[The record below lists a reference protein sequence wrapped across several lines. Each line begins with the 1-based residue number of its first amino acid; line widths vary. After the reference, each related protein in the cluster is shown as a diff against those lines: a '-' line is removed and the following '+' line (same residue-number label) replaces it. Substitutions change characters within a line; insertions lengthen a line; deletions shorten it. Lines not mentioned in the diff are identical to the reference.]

1 MSASILANLLRENPI
16 AITGMGCVSAAGN
29 SVEQLWDAA
38 IAGESLAAWRDFGPE
53 HRSKFAV
60 CSAPELKTSITDLN
74 PVRKMDRV
82 VQLAWPS
89 AHQAWRQARLDEMIS
104 TERIGIVV
112 GSSRGP
118 LNKTREA
125 FERMGRRQLM
135 PSSGVDTT
143 FAALSG
149 ALAQAFKLRGPGAT
163 ISATCASAAFAI
175 GYAAE
180 QILLGNA
187 DVMLVGGAE
196 AIQPVLLEQLQS
208 AGVLGSGDD
217 AAQIC
222 RPFDATR
229 SGIVL
234 GEGSAFLVLESALS
248 VTRRGVTPLAQL
260 SGWSGRLNDCG
271 RTGLNEDG
279 SGLVNVMRGAMNV
292 ARISAEKIGYINAHG
307 TATRMNDIAEAQAI
321 KVFFG
326 ARASSVPCT
335 STKPVTGHCL
345 GATPALEAIIAI
357 EALRRQAIPPTA
369 NFNQPDPCCPVNAK
383 PVISEPAK
391 FSSAMS
397 NSLGF
402 WGYHASLIFSAS
414 NSK

>member
-29 SVEQLWDAA
+29 SVEDLWDAA

-53 HRSKFAV
+53 HQSKFAV
-60 CSAPELKTSITDLN
+60 CSAPDLKASGAEMN

-82 VQLAWPS
+82 VQLAWP
-89 AHQAWRQARLDEMIS
+89 AAQQAWRQARLDEINS

-125 FERMGRRQLM
+125 FERMGQRQLM

-180 QILLGNA
+180 QILLENA

-196 AIQPVLLEQLQS
+196 ALHPVLLEQLQS

-217 AAQIC
+217 AARIC

-229 SGIVL
+229 TGIVL
-234 GEGSAFLVLESALS
+234 GEGSAFLVLESASSTSRL
-248 VTRRGVTPLAQL
+248 GVTPLAQL
-260 SGWSGRLNDCG
+260 SGWSARLDDCG
-271 RTGLNEDG
+271 RTGLNENG
-279 SGLVNVMRGAMNV
+279 SGLVNVMSGAVDV
-292 ARISAEKIGYINAHG
+292 AGITPEQIGYINAHG
-307 TATRMNDIAEAQAI
+307 TATRMNDIAEAQAV
-321 KVFFG
+321 KKFFG
-326 ARASSVPCT
+326 LRVSTIPCT

-345 GATPALEAIIAI
+345 GATPALEAIITI

-369 NFNQPDPCCPVNAK
+369 NFNQPDPCCAVNAQ
-383 PVISEPAK
+383 PVLSGLPQ

-402 WGYHASLIFSAS
+402 WGYHASLIFSLH
-414 NSK
+414 KFK